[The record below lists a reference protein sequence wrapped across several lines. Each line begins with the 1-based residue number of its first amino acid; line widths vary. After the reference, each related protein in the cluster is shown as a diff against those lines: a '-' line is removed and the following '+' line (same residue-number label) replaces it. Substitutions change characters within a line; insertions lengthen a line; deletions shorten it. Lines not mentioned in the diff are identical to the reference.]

1 MSAPHGYHGRYLKI
15 DVGSCSYSWHE
26 LSADTL
32 RQYLGGVG
40 LGAYLLNHLQDG
52 SVGALSTESFLAFVF
67 SPLVGSA
74 LTTSAK
80 FAVVSKSPQTNRFND
95 SLASS
100 RFAIA
105 GKRTGADAIVLTGRS
120 ERPILVSIDDSGVQF
135 LPAEAYWGMEC
146 GDAERQIRADLQ
158 TSDAQIAVIG
168 PAGENQ
174 VRFATISH
182 DGRHAGRGGHGA
194 VMGSKHIKALLVRGK
209 RSVTWAEPEQLNRL
223 AKELSAKS
231 FGPATAKYRELG
243 TAANLLVFNRLSMLP
258 TRNFQQGQLESAIN
272 LSPETL
278 EKTRE
283 KTRKSCAACTIG
295 CEHLYGGK
303 HGEAPVRIEYESL
316 FALGANCGIND
327 PEIVLEACRRCDAL
341 GLDTIS
347 TGGTIAFAMECAANG
362 LLPSG
367 ESLSFGDGE
376 GLIQIIDQIGRRQG
390 VGQRLADGSRR
401 MAQQLGPRAEEMTAE
416 IKGLEMPGY
425 EPRGLTAMA
434 VGLAVAARGADHNRS
449 GAYEADFAGEVVRGD
464 FQAAVQ
470 VVIDSE
476 DRAAVMDSLILCK
489 FIRGVLDDYYAD
501 IATLL
506 RAVTGWDISTG
517 ELRETARRIVN
528 ERRRFN
534 VRAGWTP
541 REDTLPMR
549 MFQQPVGPHQAID
562 RTAFSKAVKE
572 YNVRRDIETRNG
584 SKQCSG

>member
-1 MSAPHGYHGRYLKI
+1 
-15 DVGSCSYSWHE
+15 
-26 LSADTL
+26 
-32 RQYLGGVG
+32 
-40 LGAYLLNHLQDG
+40 
-52 SVGALSTESFLAFVF
+52 
-67 SPLVGSA
+67 
-74 LTTSAK
+74 
-80 FAVVSKSPQTNRFND
+80 
-95 SLASS
+95 
-100 RFAIA
+100 
-105 GKRTGADAIVLTGRS
+105 
-120 ERPILVSIDDSGVQF
+120 
-135 LPAEAYWGMEC
+135 
-146 GDAERQIRADLQ
+146 
-158 TSDAQIAVIG
+158 
-168 PAGENQ
+168 
-174 VRFATISH
+174 
-182 DGRHAGRGGHGA
+182 
-194 VMGSKHIKALLVRGK
+194 
-209 RSVTWAEPEQLNRL
+209 
-223 AKELSAKS
+223 
-231 FGPATAKYRELG
+231 
-243 TAANLLVFNRLSMLP
+243 
-258 TRNFQQGQLESAIN
+258 
-272 LSPETL
+272 
-278 EKTRE
+278 
-283 KTRKSCAACTIG
+283 
-295 CEHLYGGK
+295 
-303 HGEAPVRIEYESL
+303 
-316 FALGANCGIND
+316 
-327 PEIVLEACRRCDAL
+327 
-341 GLDTIS
+341 
-347 TGGTIAFAMECAANG
+347 
-362 LLPSG
+362 
-367 ESLSFGDGE
+367 
-376 GLIQIIDQIGRRQG
+376 
-390 VGQRLADGSRR
+390 